1 MAGIDKTYLRDW
13 EQFDAVRNWAK
24 ETRIPLKNGKTVSMA
39 NFLYYPDLTKQ
50 EWDKWHD
57 EQIRDV
63 NELYNKDPERF
74 IKERKEM
81 YGDDWVFDPENYFE
95 IVLWN
100 TPTYIDVFLIRNCPF
115 DFIQERLR
123 EQYGGGWSKTAFTEH
138 NDDDMY
144 EQIKN
149 GTSVYDTFQRNGL
162 GKNAKV
168 RFHGYG
174 YVPRDKKCW
183 WWVQTGRNVPIG
195 WWYNEDDDMW
205 YNEYECMPWNTNT
218 AHFHGAL
225 TKKNIVNI
233 VKRWNLPKGFELQF
247 TCLLDRYAFEFTV
260 TVE

>member
-1 MAGIDKTYLRDW
+1 MAAIDKTYLRNW
-13 EQFDAVRNWAK
+13 EQFDNARNWAK

-81 YGDDWVFDPENYFE
+81 YGDDWVFDPEDFFDV
-95 IVLWN
+95 VLWN
-100 TPTYIDVFLIRNCPF
+100 TPTYADVFLIRNCPF
-115 DFIQERLR
+115 DFIQERLK
-123 EQYGGGWSKTAFTEH
+123 EQYGGGWSKTALTDH

-149 GTSVYDTFQRNGL
+149 GTSIYDTYQRNGL
-162 GKNAKV
+162 GKNARVK
-168 RFHGYG
+168 FSKHAFA
-174 YVPRDKKCW
+174 PRDKKCW
-183 WWVQTGRNVPIG
+183 WWIDIIDSG

-205 YNEYECMPWNTNT
+205 YNDNELMPITCNVNDRV
-218 AHFHGAL
+218 HGAL
-225 TKKNIVNI
+225 TKKNIVNMI
-233 VKRWNLPKGFELQF
+233 RRWNLPRGIKLRFS
-247 TCLLDRYAFEFTV
+247 CRLDGYDWEFTV
-260 TVE
+260 TVK